1 MSDSFKKWATW
12 VICSR
17 LLITSERC
25 ERIAHGRSFLVSNLI
40 TSLIFGERPEQFAH
54 IAERKW
60 AMVSESL
67 TSLTKKEDMSENEQF
82 THFSINFLKIVYKIY
97 LKQDFRFFS
106 QNFCAKRSF
115 AHLLWATWANYSG
128 SLICL
133 EGSEQMAHS
142 HSLIWAKW
150 ANERW
155 ANEQIPSTA

>member
-1 MSDSFKKWATW
+1 MSDSFKKM
-12 VICSR
+12 SD
-17 LLITSERC
+17 LSEFLT
-25 ERIAHGRSFLVSNLI
+25 IAHYLWAMWANRSMG
-40 TSLIFGERPEQFAH
+40 LIFGERFDYIAHFWWPAWAICSHRWEEMSHGERIAH
-54 IAERKW
+54 IAHQKRRY
-60 AMVSESL
+60 
-67 TSLTKKEDMSENEQF
+67 EQF